1 MDLKEMTD
9 LIAIRQYMANAAGN
23 YNLNKDTVNYLAKL
37 ILMVDIKLVEL
48 LQNSEFKKYV
58 NYQDVDKA
66 VIEARLRSDIKSGI
80 KR

>member
-1 MDLKEMTD
+1 MDFKELTD

-23 YNLNKDTVNYLAKL
+23 YNISKDTVNYLSKL

-48 LQNSEFKKYV
+48 LQSNEFKKYV
-58 NYQDVDKA
+58 NYQDIDKA
-66 VIEARLRSDIKSGI
+66 VVEARLRSDIKSGI